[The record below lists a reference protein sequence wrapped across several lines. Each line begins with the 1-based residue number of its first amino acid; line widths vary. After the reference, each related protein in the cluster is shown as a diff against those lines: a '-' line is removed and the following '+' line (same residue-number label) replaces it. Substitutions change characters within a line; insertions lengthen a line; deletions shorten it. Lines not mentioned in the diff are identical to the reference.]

1 MNEKLKE
8 LYYRDDVIIGS
19 KQNFINIA
27 KKSLNASTK
36 EINEFLKNQEINQV
50 NKKPTKHMN
59 LKITALPKSF
69 QIDMVYYPIGE
80 NFKNILLIV
89 DIQSRKAWA
98 YLLSKGTG
106 ENILIAYKKFIDEVG
121 QINSVEGDNQFS
133 YKGFVEYNNDKKIRV
148 DTSIARDEHI
158 SQGNKLGIL
167 DRLVR
172 TLKEMIG
179 KYRTIIGKQGS
190 FSDILDKVIYTY
202 NNQVH
207 RTIKAT
213 PNDVFKNIDKQNL
226 NFEKDKEYNRNIIS
240 NSNISI
246 GAEARILESKG
257 KLEKGSQK
265 YSMDLYKLIG
275 REGNRFMV
283 ENSEGEKLRR
293 RLKPAELQVVKTVE
307 SKIDKNIIKEQ
318 AAEKKQRQ
326 VINKLIRGAEMK
338 KEEAL
343 KAVELLKTTPE
354 EKKVRGNRTER
365 DYAALANKTF
375 RTPQT
380 KK

>member
-1 MNEKLKE
+1 MCHPAGDEAGAPAHLESLKE

-80 NFKNILLIV
+80 SFKNILLIV

-172 TLKEMIG
+172 TLKEMID

-213 PNDVFKNIDKQNL
+213 PNDMFTNIDKQNF
-226 NFEKDKEYNRNIIS
+226 NFEKDKEYNRNIIN

-265 YSMDLYKLIG
+265 FSVDLYKLIG

-283 ENSEGEKLRR
+283 ENSDGEKLRR

-326 VINKLIRGAEMK
+326 TINKLVRNAEMK

-343 KAVELLKTTPE
+343 KAVEDLKTNDSSPARNTRSR
-354 EKKVRGNRTER
+354 KK
-365 DYAALANKTF
+365 
-375 RTPQT
+375 
-380 KK
+380 